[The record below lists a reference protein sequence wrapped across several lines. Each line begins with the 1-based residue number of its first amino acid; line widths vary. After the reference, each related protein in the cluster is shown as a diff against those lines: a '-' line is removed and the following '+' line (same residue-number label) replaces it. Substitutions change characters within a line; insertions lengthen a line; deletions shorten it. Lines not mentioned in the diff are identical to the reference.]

1 MQVVAAL
8 GAGTSARLAE
18 EVFENI
24 VEDVAESA
32 LSAEIESLRSL
43 RSTGMAEGIV
53 SPPFFLVADDLVGFV
68 QLFEFFFRG
77 FFLFRRCVEIGV
89 VLAGKFP
96 ECLLDLVVGSGSLNA
111 ESFVVVA
118 LSDGRFLPG

>member
-1 MQVVAAL
+1 LQVVAAL
-8 GAGTSARLAE
+8 GASSSARLAE
-18 EVFENI
+18 EVLENI
-24 VEDVAESA
+24 VEDVAEST

-53 SPPFFLVADDLVGFV
+53 PPPFFLVADDLVGFV

-77 FFLFRRCVEIGV
+77 FFLFGGCVEIWM

-96 ECLLDLVVGSGSLNA
+96 ECLLISS
-111 ESFVVVA
+111 
-118 LSDGRFLPG
+118 SDAVRSMPRVS